1 MTTIDGRD
9 VVTGRAVRVTLT
21 DGRIDSVELL
31 ATREGLPLISPGLID
46 LQINGY
52 GGIDLNSES
61 LTVAELV
68 EIDQRLKA
76 VGTAAWVPTVI
87 TGSREKVATI
97 LGVLRDAVAAHR
109 ELGMLPFVHLEGPY
123 LSPED
128 GPRGAH
134 DLVQIRDIDLVEI
147 VRWHR
152 IFPIGYLTL
161 SPHWPG
167 TPEKI
172 AAIRRL
178 GIRVAIGHT
187 HADAAQVAG
196 ASVAG
201 ASLSTHL
208 GNGASPMLPRHPNLV
223 WEQIQDVSL
232 DAGII
237 ADGHHL
243 PAAVVETIVRA
254 KGRDHVYLVSD
265 SVTLA
270 GSTPGSY
277 MTPIGGRVVLE
288 PSGRLHLAGDPRLL
302 AGSAVCL
309 ADCLRFLDRETTISR
324 SDAFY
329 LATVTPGRIAADI
342 LGVPRLGWLEPGSRG
357 VVVEWS
363 DGLEVTRTWG

>member
-1 MTTIDGRD
+1 MTTVEGRD
-9 VVTGRAVRVTLT
+9 AVTGRPVRVSLAG
-21 DGRIDSVELL
+21 GRIDSVEQLDT
-31 ATREGLPLISPGLID
+31 AEPLPLISVGLID

-52 GGIDLNSES
+52 GGIDINSES
-61 LTVAELV
+61 LTVAEVV
-68 EIDQRLKA
+68 EIDQRLRT

-87 TGSREKVATI
+87 TGSRQKISTI
-97 LGVLRDAVAAHR
+97 LAVLREAVAVHPG
-109 ELGMLPFVHLEGPY
+109 LGMLPFVHLEGPS

-134 DLVQIRDIDLVEI
+134 DPAQIRDIDLAEI
-147 VRWHR
+147 TDWHR

-167 TPEKI
+167 APEKV
-172 AAIRRL
+172 AALRRM

-187 HADAAQVAG
+187 HADASQVAA

-208 GNGASPMLPRHPNLV
+208 GNGANTMLPRHPNLV
-223 WEQIQDVSL
+223 WEQIQDISL

-243 PAAVVETIVRA
+243 PTAVVETIVRA

-265 SVTLA
+265 SVALA
-270 GSTPGSY
+270 GSAPGRY
-277 MTPIGGRVVLE
+277 TAPVGGEVVLD

-302 AGSAVCL
+302 AGSVVCL
-309 ADCLRFLDRETTISR
+309 ADCLRFLDRNTSISR
-324 SDAFY
+324 PESFY
-329 LATVTPGRIAADI
+329 MATVTPGRIAGDI
-342 LGVPRLGWLEPGSRG
+342 LGASRLGWLEPGAAG
-357 VVVEWS
+357 VLVEW
-363 DGLEVTRTWG
+363 GERLEVTRTWG